1 MRRFALLLLVVMAG
15 LLFGGCTA
23 ARKPLPPAQ
32 PRTVVVPAE
41 KSITFDR
48 VDLTKAPAEVQD
60 VAKAMENTAGTAWVR
75 AGTDTYLLLSQRPWQ
90 AGRLKAEISDV
101 VQRIPR
107 DNFTWLEVKVKYT
120 RQAAVPAA
128 SAGPVFTIAR
138 VGKLDRTI
146 NGVGF
151 TFSRPVP
158 GPAVPA
164 PAGAPSGVRPAPVPP
179 AKTAGLAA
187 ISAPAAG
194 STIISPV
201 KVTGQGR
208 HSGGELH
215 ISLVDGQGRTL
226 AGAPVK
232 VPADRMG
239 SFETSL
245 HYTAPASPQTGY
257 VEALAVEGGQ
267 EKLLSRVQ
275 VTIR

>member
-1 MRRFALLLLVVMAG
+1 MRRFSLLLLVVIAG

-23 ARKPLPPAQ
+23 ARKPVPPAQ

-41 KSITFDR
+41 KSISFDR
-48 VDLTKAPAEVQD
+48 VDPAKAPDEVKD
-60 VAKAMENTAGTAWVR
+60 VAKAMGNTAGTAWVR
-75 AGTDTYLLLSQRPWQ
+75 TGTDTYLLLNQGPQ
-90 AGRLKAEISDV
+90 ARRLKAEINDV

-128 SAGPVFTIAR
+128 PAGPVLTIAR

-151 TFSRPVP
+151 TFSRP
-158 GPAVPA
+158 AHVPA
-164 PAGAPSGVRPAPVPP
+164 APPPSGARPSPAPP
-179 AKTAGLAA
+179 AATAGLAA
-187 ISAPAAG
+187 ISTPAAG
-194 STIISPV
+194 STITSPV
-201 KVTGQGR
+201 KVSGQGR
-208 HSGGELH
+208 HPGGELH
-215 ISLVDGQGRTL
+215 ISLVDGRGHTL

-232 VPADRMG
+232 VPAGHMG
-239 SFETSL
+239 PFETTL

-257 VEALAVEGGQ
+257 VEVLAVDGGQ